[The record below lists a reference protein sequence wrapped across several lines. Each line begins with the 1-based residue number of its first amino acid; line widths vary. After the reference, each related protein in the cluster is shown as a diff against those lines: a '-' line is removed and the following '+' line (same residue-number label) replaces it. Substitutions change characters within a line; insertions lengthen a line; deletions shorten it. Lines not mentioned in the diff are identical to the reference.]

1 MATQP
6 EGKELRALRRRRRL
20 RQLLGAVVCVL
31 VVIGLFSVVSGGIQ
45 LGAAL
50 FDDTEEKEA
59 YELRL
64 RNLVALD
71 PTPFDSLD
79 EANKNTLLN
88 ALIWSCIGDSSSYE
102 HDETGAMYLPTID
115 IDKAAAELY
124 GPDFKFTYETFED
137 HGMTFEYVA
146 EKQAYLLPVTSAV
159 NDYFPKVE
167 RIKREGDTK
176 RVTVGYLSPFSAG
189 GEFSSNMDITP
200 TKYQDYIFTKID
212 GEYYLSAIV
221 ASEMKPETA
230 SSSSVAA
237 ESVVTAPQEVM
248 DDLAN
253 SLPTDSSVAQ
263 SQLPEDPVE

>member
-6 EGKELRALRRRRRL
+6 EGKELSALRRRRRL

-50 FDDTEEKEA
+50 FDDTEGERG
-59 YELRL
+59 LR
-64 RNLVALD
+64 AAAAQ
-71 PTPFDSLD
+71 PGGPGPHPFDSLD

-167 RIKREGDTK
+167 RIKREGDTQARHGGISVSLQRGR
-176 RVTVGYLSPFSAG
+176 RVQP
-189 GEFSSNMDITP
+189 NMDITP

>member
-1 MATQP
+1 
-6 EGKELRALRRRRRL
+6 
-20 RQLLGAVVCVL
+20 
-31 VVIGLFSVVSGGIQ
+31 
-45 LGAAL
+45 
-50 FDDTEEKEA
+50 
-59 YELRL
+59 
-64 RNLVALD
+64 
-71 PTPFDSLD
+71 
-79 EANKNTLLN
+79 
-88 ALIWSCIGDSSSYE
+88 
-102 HDETGAMYLPTID
+102 MYLPTID

-124 GPDFKFTYETFED
+124 GPDFQFTYETFED

-167 RIKREGDTK
+167 RIKREGNTK

-221 ASEMKPETA
+221 ASEMKPE
-230 SSSSVAA
+230 SSSSASSVAA
-237 ESVVTAPQEVM
+237 ASVDTAPQEVM

-253 SLPTDSSVAQ
+253 SLPTDSTAAQ
-263 SQLPEDPVE
+263 STLPEDPVE

>member
-20 RQLLGAVVCVL
+20 RQVLGAVVCVL
-31 VVIGLFSVVSGGIQ
+31 VVIGLFSVVSGGVR
-45 LGAAL
+45 LGALL
-50 FDDTEEKEA
+50 FDDTEEKES

-71 PTPFDSLD
+71 PTPFENLD

-124 GPDFKFTYETFED
+124 GPNVQFTYETFED
-137 HGMTFEYVA
+137 HGMTFEYVP

-159 NDYFPKVE
+159 NDYFPQVE

-189 GEFSSNMDITP
+189 GEFSANMDITP
-200 TKYQDYIFTKID
+200 TKYQDYIFTRID
-212 GEYYLSAIV
+212 GEYYLTAIV
-221 ASEMKPETA
+221 ASEMKPDAA
-230 SSSSVAA
+230 SSSSSSASAPV
-237 ESVVTAPQEVM
+237 STAPQDVM

-253 SLPTDSSVAQ
+253 SLPAESASV
-263 SQLPEDPVE
+263 SQAPAA